1 MGCQVH
7 AGILTEDKK
16 LTQKA
21 YDRFVAEVKDIVL
34 NGSQNLKIR
43 TPFPCGDP
51 IPANPDMKPEDFVLE
66 DTSKFPD
73 FHKNVVVGQ
82 YEKLV
87 VSLDMDPTFS
97 LLPVLADPIAL
108 AGSFGVE
115 LSPLSFPAGYLPYF
129 TGLLVPKFAIDL
141 ASAGVTDFVP
151 PMLLIPELTKLIS
164 IPKPPPIEMPP
175 NVSLP
180 ISPIDVPAP
189 PAVDIKFSMPG
200 LDVELPPTPELP
212 DPLKLLPEYVDVKVS
227 MATGIPNL
235 LLQLISKMPQL
246 LPKLVDIKSVFAE
259 ICAMVRDSGVFGNVK
274 STSVVQQAAN
284 VVLARKTSE
293 CLFIAALSQTVGT
306 SPGSVASGVSKT
318 VLEYDALEQPTPTP
332 KSLTPQ
338 QKAVQWANSLIGKS
352 YGSAPETYI
361 SKLFYIEEAL
371 ANMPNETINIYG
383 EPMSDEQRT
392 ANTVK
397 AGQTQ
402 INYDI
407 TPVEQTSGFKNV
419 AAAMA
424 QEASSCGIFARS
436 CYYAA
441 GCNNRWFISQYIA
454 STATEGFRFIGT
466 LRNYR
471 WVIKDPNDPAKDV
484 INDELVNLSNT
495 ILPVKKGGTQIDP
508 WVLTKRIVTQ
518 SDGTTKY
525 EFVPRDERLLP
536 HLKPFSERALIGI
549 EELQSI
555 ARGEHADCPEF
566 PALEPADVLLI
577 NNPKKENTQHV
588 LVITQPRSAGFVLV
602 EPEKKGSRPRLQYPL
617 SGVDG
622 GQTDTSNKGS
632 ALDAVKSDIY
642 KDKLLESFVE
652 PEKIVLTPNYQDG
665 KPLKQ
670 SEYVEIGNNAGKY
683 YIEGDRVMQLYIRHD
698 ATVDKPVNV
707 GDHFLVTNWGSMDVT
722 DTLAVGKPTAI
733 LLCNYDI
740 GSIKKDRNS
749 EGGFYIGESRL
760 FVSNGTQMS
769 NSDLKLIGWIA
780 RGANFL
786 DPRENE
792 TPVGMEAC
800 IYMDDVPALRDLMGN
815 YKYVHD
821 LAPQYCFPTVTNT
834 KGMNRLK
841 QQQKEQQEQKAKTP

>member
-51 IPANPDMKPEDFVLE
+51 IPANPDMKPEDYALE
-66 DTSKFPD
+66 DTTKFSD

-82 YEKLV
+82 YEKLA

-318 VLEYDALEQPTPTP
+318 VFEYDALEQPTPTP

-338 QKAVQWANSLIGKS
+338 QKAVQWANSLRGKS
-352 YGSAPETYI
+352 YSSAPETYI

-371 ANMPNETINIYG
+371 ANMSNETINIYG

-566 PALEPADVLLI
+566 PALEPADVLLV

-602 EPEKKGSRPRLQYPL
+602 EPEEKGSRPRLQYPL

-632 ALDAVKSDIY
+632 ALDAVKSEAY
-642 KDKLLESFVE
+642 KDRLIEDFMEPRTEDLGGGAKTSLFYGDESW
-652 PEKIVLTPNYQDG
+652 DG
-665 KPLKQ
+665 KFF
-670 SEYVEIGNNAGKY
+670 ID
-683 YIEGDRVMQLYIRHD
+683 GDRVKQFSIIKNP
-698 ATVDKPVNV
+698 KPRPI
-707 GDHFLVTNWGSMDVT
+707 GPDPKTNSILQDWTIIDVT

-733 LLCNYDI
+733 LSCNYDI

-760 FVSNGTQMS
+760 FMSNGTQMS

-841 QQQKEQQEQKAKTP
+841 QQQKEEEQKAKTP